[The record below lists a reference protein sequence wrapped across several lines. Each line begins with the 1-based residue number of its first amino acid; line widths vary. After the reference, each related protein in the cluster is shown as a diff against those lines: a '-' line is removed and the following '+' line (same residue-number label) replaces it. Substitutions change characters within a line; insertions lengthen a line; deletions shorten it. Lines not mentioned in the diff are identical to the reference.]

1 MHKNK
6 PHIGVTLTI
15 IYLALATVS
24 LAIYSLIKQYVN
36 EQNQS
41 IIVGLLG
48 WSATLFATIA
58 LLYTFNSWREQKSLE
73 VIAIEAK
80 LIINELSKS
89 SKISE
94 DLFYSFM
101 QNNLDLYKSN
111 KSNLHNII
119 DNGIIFQLD
128 TLSHLIYINNSGKS
142 DENLNEV
149 IFQHNQS
156 YYLFNGKLNYVSEN
170 RNKLNSDDI
179 NKQIIT
185 AFGDHRDCN
194 LKLKSYLANY
204 ALYKEYDS

>member
-15 IYLALATVS
+15 IYLALVAVS
-24 LAIYSLIKQYVN
+24 LAIYSLINQYVSN
-36 EQNQS
+36 QNQS

-80 LIINELSKS
+80 SIINELNKS
-89 SKISE
+89 SKLSE

-101 QNNLDLYKSN
+101 QNNLDLYDSN
-111 KSNLHNII
+111 KSNLYNIVN
-119 DNGIIFQLD
+119 NGIKFQLD
-128 TLSHLIYINNSGKS
+128 TINHLIYINNNGKL
-142 DENLNEV
+142 DEKLNEV

-156 YYLFNGKLNYVSEN
+156 YFLFNGKLNYVREN
-170 RNKLNSDDI
+170 KNKLNADDI
-179 NKQIIT
+179 NKQITI
-185 AFGDHRDCN
+185 AFGDHKDCN
-194 LKLKSYLANY
+194 LKLRSYLANY
-204 ALYKEYDS
+204 ALYKKYDS

>member
-15 IYLALATVS
+15 IYLALVAVS
-24 LAIYSLIKQYVN
+24 LAIYSLINQYVSN
-36 EQNQS
+36 QNQS

-80 LIINELSKS
+80 SIINELNKS
-89 SKISE
+89 SKLSE

-101 QNNLDLYKSN
+101 QNNLDLYDSN
-111 KSNLHNII
+111 KSNLYNIVN
-119 DNGIIFQLD
+119 NGIKFQLD
-128 TLSHLIYINNSGKS
+128 TINHLIYINNNGKL
-142 DENLNEV
+142 DEKLNEV

-156 YYLFNGKLNYVSEN
+156 YFLFNGKLNYVREN
-170 RNKLNSDDI
+170 KNKLNADDI
-179 NKQIIT
+179 NKQITI
-185 AFGDHRDCN
+185 
-194 LKLKSYLANY
+194 
-204 ALYKEYDS
+204 ALVIIKTVI